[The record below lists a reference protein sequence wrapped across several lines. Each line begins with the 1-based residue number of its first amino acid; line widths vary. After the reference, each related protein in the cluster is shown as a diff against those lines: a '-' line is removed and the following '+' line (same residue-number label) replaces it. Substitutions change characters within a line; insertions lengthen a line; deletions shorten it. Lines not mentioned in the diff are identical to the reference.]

1 MDFSIS
7 ELNEMHAHLLQKR
20 ELIEGDP
27 KAIEKVDA
35 QIRQCKQ
42 LIDRYW
48 DQLGE
53 TALKPK
59 DDVFTGPRGGR
70 YTEDVTKDGRPYRRY
85 F

>member
-35 QIRQCKQ
+35 QIHQCKQ
-42 LIDRYW
+42 LIDRW
-48 DQLGE
+48 RGQLGE

-59 DDVFTGPRGGR
+59 DDVFAGPCGGR
-70 YTEDVTKDGRPYRRY
+70 YTEDMTKDGRPYRHY